1 MMTLNEVAC
10 ALNDQIEDLRR
21 RAKNLSDE
29 GFDEYYEGKL
39 DVMYE
44 EIVFL
49 TNLRDKILGE

>member
-1 MMTLNEVAC
+1 MMTLNEVAV

-21 RAKNLSDE
+21 RAKSLSEE

-39 DVMYE
+39 VVMYE

>member
-39 DVMYE
+39 VVMYE